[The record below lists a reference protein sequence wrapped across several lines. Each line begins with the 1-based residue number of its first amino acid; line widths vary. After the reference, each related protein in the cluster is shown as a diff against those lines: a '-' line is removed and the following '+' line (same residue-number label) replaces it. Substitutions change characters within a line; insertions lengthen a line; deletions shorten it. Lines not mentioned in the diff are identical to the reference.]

1 MESKGISLIPK
12 KMVKHKDPINPNER
26 LLLNR
31 SFLFLWLSS
40 TFSFLALSTY
50 LFAEQWYI
58 VRVLKQEAVLGI
70 VLMVT
75 MIPRIF
81 LMTIGGVWADR
92 IKRSRIMTFSS
103 LIRCILVLIML
114 LFLQLS
120 WLQIWPLICFAV
132 LFGCVDAFF
141 SPANSSLLPIVVSK
155 NLLTRANSFI
165 QSSNQIAMFS
175 GPMIGGLIITISAS
189 FKVLFFIVAVFLF
202 ITFIFSSF
210 IREKEPEATINN
222 KHRTSTKLELKEGF
236 KYVWNMPFLK
246 NLIII
251 LIIINFFFFG
261 PLMIGIPLL
270 VNNVLFGEAIDL
282 SMLQG
287 SYEIGMLVGAIFIGM
302 LNVTKRKGL
311 VILILISLLG
321 IALAALGQINSV
333 WQGVILLLVMG
344 IFSSVINVLLI
355 SSIQEKSHEDKI
367 GRVMS
372 IVNASSNGLVP
383 LSYAFVS
390 LSLFINF
397 SISHMMLF
405 CGILIWIISILY
417 IFKSKTIKVYN

>member
-202 ITFIFSSF
+202 FTFIFSSF

-236 KYVWNMPFLK
+236 KYVWSMPFLK

>member
-1 MESKGISLIPK
+1 MESKGISLISK
-12 KMVKHKDPINPNER
+12 KLIKPEKPINPNDR

-92 IKRSRIMTFSS
+92 IKRSKIMLFSS
-103 LIRCILVLIML
+103 LTRCILVLIMI

-175 GPMIGGLIITISAS
+175 GPMIGGLIITLSAS
-189 FKVLFFIVAVFLF
+189 FKVLFLIVAVFLF
-202 ITFIFSSF
+202 ITFIFSLF
-210 IREKEPEATINN
+210 IRENQPEIKINN
-222 KHRTSTKLELKEGF
+222 SHQTSTKLEFKEGLN
-236 KYVWNMPFLK
+236 YVWNMPFLK
-246 NLIII
+246 NMIVI

-261 PLMIGIPLL
+261 PLLIGIPLL
-270 VNNVLFGEAIDL
+270 VNNVLSGEAIDL
-282 SMLQG
+282 SILQG
-287 SYEIGMLVGAIFIGM
+287 SYQIGMLLGALLIGI
-302 LNVTKRKGL
+302 LNLTKRKGL
-311 VILILISLLG
+311 FILILISLLG
-321 IALAALGQINSV
+321 IALATLGQINSV
-333 WQGVILLLVMG
+333 WQGVILLLLMG

-355 SSIQEKSHEDKI
+355 SSIQENSHEDKI

-390 LSLFINF
+390 LSLFINL
-397 SISHMMLF
+397 SISHLMLF

-417 IFKSKTIKVYN
+417 IYKSKVIKYYD

>member
-58 VRVLKQEAVLGI
+58 VRILKQEAVLGI

-103 LIRCILVLIML
+103 LTRCILVLIML

-155 NLLTRANSFI
+155 SLLTRANSFI

-175 GPMIGGLIITISAS
+175 GPMIGGLIITLSAS

-287 SYEIGMLVGAIFIGM
+287 SYEIGMLVGAILIGM

-311 VILILISLLG
+311 IILILISLLG

>member
-1 MESKGISLIPK
+1 MENKGVSFIKKTLEDPKEPVIPK
-12 KMVKHKDPINPNER
+12 ER
-26 LLLNR
+26 ILLNR

-58 VRVLKQEAVLGI
+58 IRVLKQEAVLGI

-75 MIPRIF
+75 MIPRIL

-92 IKRSRIMTFSS
+92 IKRSRIMLFSS
-103 LIRCILVLIML
+103 LARCVLVLIMI
-114 LFLQLS
+114 LFLHLN

-132 LFGCVDAFF
+132 FFGCVDAFF

-175 GPMIGGLIITISAS
+175 GPMIGGLIITFGAP
-189 FKVLFFIVAVFLF
+189 FKILFLIVAIFLF

-210 IREKEPEATINN
+210 IREKQPEININ
-222 KHRTSTKLELKEGF
+222 RNGSTKIELKEGL

-246 NLIII
+246 NMIII
-251 LIIINFFFFG
+251 LVIINFFFFG
-261 PLMIGIPLL
+261 PLTIGIPLL
-270 VNNVLFGEAIDL
+270 VNNVLLGEAIDL
-282 SMLQG
+282 SILQG
-287 SYEIGMLVGAIFIGM
+287 SYEIGMLLGALVIGIVN
-302 LNVTKRKGL
+302 LTKRKGL
-311 VILILISLLG
+311 IILILIGLIG
-321 IALAALGQINSV
+321 VALATLGQINTV
-333 WQGVILLLVMG
+333 WQGVILLLLMG

-390 LSLFINF
+390 LSLFINL
-397 SISHMMLF
+397 SISHLMLF
-405 CGILIWIISILY
+405 CGVLILIISILY
-417 IFKSKTIKVYN
+417 IFKPKVIMD

>member
-321 IALAALGQINSV
+321 IALATLGQINSV
-333 WQGVILLLVMG
+333 WQGVILLLIMG

>member
-12 KMVKHKDPINPNER
+12 KMVKHKDPRNPNER

-175 GPMIGGLIITISAS
+175 GPMIGGLIITLSAS

-311 VILILISLLG
+311 IILILISLLG
-321 IALAALGQINSV
+321 IALATLGQINSV
-333 WQGVILLLVMG
+333 WQGVMLLLIMG

-405 CGILIWIISILY
+405 CGFLIWIISILY

>member
-1 MESKGISLIPK
+1 MESKGTSLIPK
-12 KMVKHKDPINPNER
+12 KIVKHKDSINPNER

-175 GPMIGGLIITISAS
+175 GPMIGGLIITLSAS

-287 SYEIGMLVGAIFIGM
+287 SYEIGMLVGAILIGM

-405 CGILIWIISILY
+405 CGFLIWIISILY